1 MSVRCCGQDSIWVD
15 NVPGKEYYYC
25 RECKK
30 EVSPDAVSPIETV
43 GEQLPFWKLPE
54 SYSVIYSDLG
64 FHFHNEEDDES

>member
-25 RECKK
+25 KECKK
-30 EVSPDAVSPIETV
+30 EVTPPAAAEAV

-54 SYSVIYSDLG
+54 SYSVIHSDCG
-64 FHFHNEEDDES
+64 FQFHNEEDDES